1 MQMSVNFEQRHAPAE
16 ALPHDSAIERGGGG
30 GERKRERE
38 REMEKMCV
46 CVGGG
51 RQIINKYTN
60 TYILL
65 RDNR

>member
-51 RQIINKYTN
+51 ADK
-60 TYILL
+60 
-65 RDNR
+65 